1 MVPGIQRPSP
11 KLFESLAIKCDG
23 SHTHASWG
31 VWKTHGSW
39 KFDTADEAV
48 YPKLLV
54 QRMVQ
59 CVVRQLP
66 PELYNALGEFR
77 LEVLQQ
83 TGVQDKHHPSLIS
96 EYASIEWLPEVPQAP
111 PSKILQTPWPAGEMN
126 EGGNDKSDNT
136 EGNQLFKIGFY
147 FSPEEYV
154 RRAMRL
160 EHPASQFHL
169 VPDSLRMN
177 IFLL

>member
-1 MVPGIQRPSP
+1 MFHLMLACMVPGIQRPSP

-48 YPKLLV
+48 YPKLLSRGWFNALCANCL
-54 QRMVQ
+54 QNF
-59 CVVRQLP
+59 
-66 PELYNALGEFR
+66 YNALGEFR

-111 PSKILQTPWPAGEMN
+111 LP
-126 EGGNDKSDNT
+126 KSCKHR
-136 EGNQLFKIGFY
+136 G
-147 FSPEEYV
+147 
-154 RRAMRL
+154 
-160 EHPASQFHL
+160 
-169 VPDSLRMN
+169 LRGR
-177 IFLL
+177 

>member
-1 MVPGIQRPSP
+1 MTALTPTPVGVCG
-11 KLFESLAIKCDG
+11 K
-23 SHTHASWG
+23 HTA
-31 VWKTHGSW
+31 HGSL
-39 KFDTADEAV
+39 TQLT
-48 YPKLLV
+48 KLSTRNCWSRGWFNALCANCL
-54 QRMVQ
+54 QNF
-59 CVVRQLP
+59 
-66 PELYNALGEFR
+66 YNALGEFR

-136 EGNQLFKIGFY
+136 EGNQLFKIVFY